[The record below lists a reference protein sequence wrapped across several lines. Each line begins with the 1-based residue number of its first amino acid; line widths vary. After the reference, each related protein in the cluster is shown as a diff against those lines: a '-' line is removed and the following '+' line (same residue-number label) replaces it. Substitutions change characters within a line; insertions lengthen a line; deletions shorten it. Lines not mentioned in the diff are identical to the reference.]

1 MLAATARILSI
12 LSVTPS
18 LQCSACRYAPF
29 YAQKSL
35 GSPNL
40 PTNVRL
46 AHAPSLS
53 RCMYST
59 STASQPLPTKV
70 SDSTFSYRIGA
81 SFSAKGRRFDPK
93 EDVYTFHPSG
103 APTSE
108 RDIYT
113 GRPKSGQDAFFISN
127 AGNSNGVAFGVAD
140 GVGGWSDSGIDSAH
154 FSHGMC
160 KWMARTANNGS
171 SSEKDLTPQNLLQS
185 AYDNLVEDG
194 KISGGGSTACIAVG
208 NPNGTLRVSK

>member
-1 MLAATARILSI
+1 MLAARILTI
-12 LSVTPS
+12 LSVTPT

-35 GSPNL
+35 GSQTL
-40 PTNVRL
+40 PANVRL
-46 AHAPSLS
+46 AQAPSLS
-53 RCMYST
+53 RRIYST
-59 STASQPLPTKV
+59 STPSQPLPIKAT
-70 SDSTFSYRIGA
+70 DSTFSYRIGA

-93 EDVYTFHPSG
+93 EDVYTFDLSR

-108 RDIYT
+108 KDIYT
-113 GRPKSGQDAFFISN
+113 GRPKSGQDAFFVSN

-160 KWMARTANNGS
+160 KWMARIAKNDS

-185 AYDNLVEDG
+185 AYDSLVEDK
-194 KISGGGSTACIAVG
+194 KIRGGGSTACIAVG

>member
-1 MLAATARILSI
+1 MLAARLLTI
-12 LSVTPS
+12 LSVAPT

-35 GSPNL
+35 GSQIL
-40 PTNVRL
+40 PADVRL
-46 AHAPSLS
+46 AHASNSS
-53 RCMYST
+53 RRMYST
-59 STASQPLPTKV
+59 SAPSQPLPTKA

-93 EDVYTFHPSG
+93 EDIYTFDLSRP
-103 APTSE
+103 PTLE
-108 RDIYT
+108 KDIYT
-113 GRPKSGQDAFFISN
+113 GRPKSGQDAFFVSN
-127 AGNSNGVAFGVAD
+127 AGKNNGVAFGVAD

-160 KWMARTANNGS
+160 KWMARIASNGS
-171 SSEKDLTPQNLLQS
+171 SSEKDLTPQTLLQS
-185 AYDNLVEDG
+185 AYDSLVEDG

>member
-1 MLAATARILSI
+1 MLAARILTI
-12 LSVTPS
+12 LSVAPT

-35 GSPNL
+35 AGQGLLSS
-40 PTNVRL
+40 VRL
-46 AHAPSLS
+46 AHAPKLS
-53 RCMYST
+53 RRMYST
-59 STASQPLPTKV
+59 STPSQPIPTKA

-93 EDVYTFHPSG
+93 EDVYTFDHSRSP
-103 APTSE
+103 ASE
-108 RDIYT
+108 KDIYT
-113 GRPKSGQDAFFISN
+113 GRPKSGQDAFFASKT
-127 AGNSNGVAFGVAD
+127 GNSNGVAFGVAD

-160 KWMARTANNGS
+160 KWMASIARDGS
-171 SSEKDLTPQNLLQS
+171 SSEKDLIPKTLLQT
-185 AYDNLVEDG
+185 AYDSLVEDG

>member
-1 MLAATARILSI
+1 MLAARLLTI
-12 LSVTPS
+12 LSVAPT

-35 GSPNL
+35 AGQAL
-40 PTNVRL
+40 PSSVRL
-46 AHAPSLS
+46 AHAPNLS
-53 RCMYST
+53 RRMYST
-59 STASQPLPTKV
+59 QTPSQPLSTKA
-70 SDSTFSYRIGA
+70 SDSAFSYRIGA
-81 SFSAKGRRFDPK
+81 SFSAKGRRFNPK
-93 EDVYTFHPSG
+93 EDVYTFDHPR

-108 RDIYT
+108 KDIYT
-113 GRPKSGQDAFFISN
+113 GRPKSGQDAFFVSN
-127 AGNSNGVAFGVAD
+127 TGNSKGVAFGVAD

-160 KWMARTANNGS
+160 KWMARIARDGS
-171 SSEKDLTPQNLLQS
+171 SSEKDPTPEALLQT
-185 AYDNLVEDG
+185 AYDSLVEDG

>member
-1 MLAATARILSI
+1 MLAERLLTI
-12 LSVTPS
+12 LSVTPA

-35 GSPNL
+35 ASQTFPADFRSIYAPN
-40 PTNVRL
+40 
-46 AHAPSLS
+46 SS
-53 RCMYST
+53 RRIYST
-59 STASQPLPTKV
+59 STPSQPSTTKA

-81 SFSAKGRRFDPK
+81 SFSGKGRRFDPK
-93 EDVYTFHPSG
+93 EDVYMFDQAR

-108 RDIYT
+108 KDIYT
-113 GRPKSGQDAFFISN
+113 GRSKSGQDAFFVSN
-127 AGNSNGVAFGVAD
+127 AGNDNGVAFGVAD

-160 KWMARTANNGS
+160 KWMARIASNGP
-171 SSEKDLTPQNLLQS
+171 SSEKDLTPRTLLQS
-185 AYDNLVEDG
+185 AYDSLVEDG

>member
-1 MLAATARILSI
+1 MLAARILTI
-12 LSVTPS
+12 LSVAPT

-35 GSPNL
+35 AGQAL
-40 PTNVRL
+40 PASVRS

-53 RCMYST
+53 RRMYST
-59 STASQPLPTKV
+59 ATPSQPLSTKA
-70 SDSTFSYRIGA
+70 SDSTFSYQIGA
-81 SFSAKGRRFDPK
+81 SFSAKGRRFNPK
-93 EDVYTFHPSG
+93 EDVYTFDHSR

-108 RDIYT
+108 KDIYT
-113 GRPKSGQDAFFISN
+113 GRPKSGQDAFFVSN
-127 AGNSNGVAFGVAD
+127 TGNSNGVAFGVAD

-160 KWMARTANNGS
+160 KWMARIARDGS
-171 SSEKDLTPQNLLQS
+171 NSEKDPTPEILLQS
-185 AYDNLVEDG
+185 AYDSLVEDG
-194 KISGGGSTACIAVG
+194 NVSGGGSTACIAVG